1 MERVNRM
8 VKAIRKH
15 DERHLI
21 TVGVIPWVFTFGG
34 GKPLFH
40 GPRVGKELDFLAVH
54 FHPKKG
60 GKEGRTI
67 GEAITAVWLE
77 KFKEESAGR
86 KRGCDPP

>member
-1 MERVNRM
+1 M

-40 GPRVGKELDFLAVH
+40 GPRVGKELDFVAVH
-54 FHPKKG
+54 FHPEKG
-60 GKEGRTI
+60 GRRDARSARRSPLCGWRSSRKSPLAESGD
-67 GEAITAVWLE
+67 A
-77 KFKEESAGR
+77 EE
-86 KRGCDPP
+86 